1 MFRQK
6 SVRLGVCPLG
16 KFVFSHTEAV
26 RQKNLVLAKL
36 VEMGVETVDLEGV
49 VPEGVVRQQE
59 DAERVAKHFRDHEI
73 DALFLPHCNF
83 GTEGVAGVVA
93 RRLGVPTLLWGPRDE
108 GPAADGSR
116 LRDSLCGCFA
126 SSKVLNTL
134 SVSYRYLENC
144 HVSDAIFE
152 DGLRDFLGSVG
163 VAKALRTARIGQIG
177 TRIDFF
183 WSTIIDEADLL
194 DRFGVEVVP
203 FDMVE
208 VIEGLRKRRSAN
220 DAAYRSELRDLGRLV
235 DLNSVPDDGLLNSLA
250 LRDEMFELAERHGLD
265 ALALQ
270 SFNSIQ
276 DAVGEGFGL
285 GVALA
290 EERIPISAE
299 TDIHGALS
307 SVMIEAA
314 AASTAPSFFPEFTA
328 RHPENDN
335 AVLLWHASAPISLRH
350 PDTGVIPILPPWIL
364 EGLPATSL
372 QFQLKPGDVTVCRF
386 DGIRGEYRLGV
397 GEGRM
402 VPGPKTREVYGWME
416 VGDWPSWERR
426 LIEGPYVHHC
436 SAVYGRYADVLAR
449 ACEWVPGLTV
459 ERFDA

>member
-1 MFRQK
+1 MFRK
-6 SVRLGVCPLG
+6 KTVRLAVCPLG

-26 RQKNLVLAKL
+26 RQKNLVLKKL
-36 VEMGVETVDLEGV
+36 AEMGVETVDLEGI
-49 VPEGVVRQQE
+49 VPDGLIKRQE
-59 DAERVAKHFRDHEI
+59 DAERVAKYFRDNSV

-93 RRLGVPTLLWGPRDE
+93 RRLNVPTLLWGPRDDAPRE
-108 GPAADGSR
+108 DGSR

-126 SSKVLNTL
+126 SSKVLHTL
-134 SVSYRYLENC
+134 SVNYRYLENC
-144 HVSDAIFE
+144 RVSDAAFE
-152 DGLRDFLGSVG
+152 NGIQSFLHSVG
-163 VAKALRTARIGQIG
+163 VAKALQTARIGQLG
-177 TRIDFF
+177 SRIDFF

-194 DRFGVEVVP
+194 NRFGIEVMP

-208 VIEGLRKRRSAN
+208 VIERLRKRRSVN
-220 DAAYRSELRDLGRLV
+220 DADYRAELRDLGQLI

-250 LRDEMFELAERHGLD
+250 LRDEMLDMAEQHGLD
-265 ALALQ
+265 AIAMQ

-314 AASTAPSFFPEFTA
+314 ASDATPSFFPEFTS
-328 RHPENDN
+328 RHPNNDN
-335 AVLLWHASAPISLRH
+335 AVLLWHASAPVSLRR
-350 PDTGVIPILPPWIL
+350 PDTGPIPILPPWIL

-372 QFQLKPGDVTVCRF
+372 QFQLKDGDVTVCRF
-386 DGIRGEYRLGV
+386 DGARGEYRLGV

-402 VPGPKTREVYGWME
+402 VPGPATREVYGWLE
-416 VGDWPSWERR
+416 VDNWPRWERR

-436 SAVYGRYADVLAR
+436 SAIYRQCADVLAL
-449 ACEWVPGLTV
+449 ACDWVPGLSV
-459 ERFDA
+459 ERFDS